1 MDDLSLERKKQLY
14 SRQLA
19 AHTLQQRNAVCQ
31 DDQQHQT
38 TDEAHDHAGPE
49 NEGTSTAAINGDSN
63 SGRKGVIYSDCI
75 AELIKMP

>member
-19 AHTLQQRNAVCQ
+19 AHTLRQWNAVCQ
-31 DDQQHQT
+31 EHQT
-38 TDEAHDHAGPE
+38 TNEAQEHAGPE
-49 NEGTSTAAINGDSN
+49 NEGSSTAAINGDSN

-75 AELIKMP
+75 TKLIKMR